1 MKIFNSLE
9 EMKPYYNEKT
19 NTYDFIKNERWFHV
33 SFDFDVDVKSN
44 IKAKNI
50 NAWDINALD
59 IEAGNIK
66 AMDINAGD
74 IIAGDIKAWDIKA
87 GDINAGDIK
96 AWDINALDIEAGN
109 IKARDINAGDIKA
122 GDINFYGVCY
132 AYKNIKCKSI
142 KGSRENAKY
151 FCLDGEVEFVE

>member
-19 NTYDFIKNERWFHV
+19 NTYEFIKNGMWFHV

-50 NAWDINALD
+50 N
-59 IEAGNIK
+59 
-66 AMDINAGD
+66 
-74 IIAGDIKAWDIKA
+74 
-87 GDINAGDIK
+87 